1 MNKSTQSKNVRFN
14 IIPLSSQVTPLDES
28 WNELH
33 VNKEDTNN
41 VVVPSDN
48 TEEQDIQVC
57 CVIAYPPPTPHL
69 RLGNRFYMLGLLIQW
84 LVVQAYHQHGFLLF
98 RNTG

>member
-1 MNKSTQSKNVRFN
+1 MSCFDFKLLIFLSVSLCRNNKAMNKSTQSKNVRFN

-57 CVIAYPPPTPHL
+57 CVIAYL
-69 RLGNRFYMLGLLIQW
+69 D
-84 LVVQAYHQHGFLLF
+84 
-98 RNTG
+98 

>member
-1 MNKSTQSKNVRFN
+1 MNCFDFKLLIFLSVLLCRNNKTMNKSTQSKNVRFN

-33 VNKEDTNN
+33 VHVNKEDTNK

-57 CVIAYPPPTPHL
+57 CVIAYPTQI
-69 RLGNRFYMLGLLIQW
+69 RE
-84 LVVQAYHQHGFLLF
+84 
-98 RNTG
+98 